1 MTTEV
6 SPTLSHVSVQTE
18 SYLKDK
24 FFGHVIDGAVVESIG
39 GGTMPVIDPSTGIQ
53 IATAASGETAD
64 VDRVVTSSRRAF
76 DEGTWRNLAPLEKEH
91 RLHRLA
97 RLIDENRTV
106 FGDLDAID
114 AGLLRTYTA
123 FLEDFGVNATSY
135 FAGWPS
141 KLHGSIPPVPAGMNV
156 QHRRVPRGVVGLI
169 VPWNGPTAVV
179 AMAAA
184 ALAAGNSVIL
194 KAAENTPM
202 SAVLMAE
209 LAFEAGIPAG
219 AFNVLQ
225 GTGQAVGSALVEH
238 PGTDFISFTGSAATG
253 RAIQGTAA

>member
-1 MTTEV
+1 MCIFFFSSRRRHTRCALVTG
-6 SPTLSHVSVQTE
+6 VQTCALPI
-18 SYLKDK
+18 LKDK

-123 FLEDFGVNATSY
+123 FLED
-135 FAGWPS
+135 
-141 KLHGSIPPVPAGMNV
+141 SI
-156 QHRRVPRGVVGLI
+156 
-169 VPWNGPTAVV
+169 
-179 AMAAA
+179 
-184 ALAAGNSVIL
+184 
-194 KAAENTPM
+194 
-202 SAVLMAE
+202 
-209 LAFEAGIPAG
+209 
-219 AFNVLQ
+219 
-225 GTGQAVGSALVEH
+225 
-238 PGTDFISFTGSAATG
+238 G
-253 RAIQGTAA
+253 RAHV